1 MKMWNPQIETMSR
14 DEMAALQLP
23 RLQWSV
29 KHAYDN
35 VPMYR
40 EKMKAAGV
48 KPEDIRSLSDIQYI
62 PLASK
67 QDLRE
72 QYPFKLVAVPMKDI
86 VRIHASSGTTG
97 QPITGCYTKQDLDMW
112 SECLARLVTA
122 GGGTADDI
130 VQISFG
136 YGLFTGAFGLH
147 AGWEKVGA
155 AIIPIS
161 SGNTER
167 QINIMRDF
175 GATALVAT
183 PSYALYMAEVAEK
196 MGQLDKLKLRIGL
209 FGAEASTEEMRA
221 ELERRWGIIATENYG
236 LTEVSGPGVAGECL
250 CKCGMHINE
259 DHFYCEIVDPD
270 TGKPLPMGEQG
281 EMVIT
286 TLSKAGQPAIRY
298 RTRDITRLIAEPCE
312 CGRKRIRMEKIKGRS
327 DDMLIIRGVNVF
339 PSQIES
345 VLVGMEDVGPNY
357 EIVVTNKGYMD
368 YIEVK
373 VEVSDARML
382 ERYGELE
389 SLQNRVHNKLRTTLN
404 IDCKVTL
411 VSPNTLKRF
420 EGKAKRVTDLRDKK

>member
-1 MKMWNPQIETMSR
+1 MNMWNPQIETMSR

-29 KHAYDN
+29 KHAYDH

-40 EKMKAAGV
+40 EKMQKAGV
-48 KPEDIRSLSDIQYI
+48 KPEDIRSLSDIRYI
-62 PLASK
+62 PLTCK

-72 QYPFKLVAVPMKDI
+72 QYPFKLVAVPMKEI

-97 QPITGCYTKQDLDMW
+97 QPITGCYTRADLDMW
-112 SECLARLVTA
+112 SECLARLITA
-122 GGGTADDI
+122 AGGTADDI

-136 YGLFTGAFGLH
+136 YTLFTGAFGLH
-147 AGWEKVGA
+147 GGWEKVGA

-183 PSYALYMAEVAEK
+183 PSYALYMAEVAER

-221 ELERRWGIIATENYG
+221 ELEKRWGIIATENYG
-236 LTEVSGPGVAGECL
+236 LTEVSGPGVSGECVH
-250 CKCGMHINE
+250 KCGMHINE
-259 DHFYCEIVDPD
+259 DHFYCEIVNPE
-270 TGKPLPMGEQG
+270 TGEPLPMGEQG
-281 EMVIT
+281 ELVIT
-286 TLSKAGQPAIRY
+286 TLTKEGQPALRY
-298 RTRDITRLIAEPCE
+298 RTRDITRLIEAPCA
-312 CGRKRIRMEKIKGRS
+312 CGRTRIRMEKIKGRS

-345 VLVGMEDVGPNY
+345 VLVGMEGIGPNY

-373 VEVSDARML
+373 VEVVDARLL

-389 SLQNRVHNKLRTTLN
+389 NLQKRVRGALKTTLS
-404 IDCKVTL
+404 IDCQVTL

-420 EGKAKRVTDLRDKK
+420 EGKAKRVTDLRNK

>member
-1 MKMWNPQIETMSR
+1 MNMWNPKIETMSR

-23 RLQWSV
+23 RLKWSV
-29 KHAYDN
+29 RHAYEH

-40 EKMKAAGV
+40 EKMQKAGI
-48 KPEDIRSLSDIQYI
+48 KPEDIRSLEDIRYI
-62 PLASK
+62 PLTSK

-72 QYPFKLVAVPMKDI
+72 QYPFKLVAVPMKEI

-97 QPITGCYTKQDLDMW
+97 QPITGCYTREDLEMW
-112 SECLARLVTA
+112 SECLARLITA
-122 GGGTADDI
+122 AGGTADDI

-136 YGLFTGAFGLH
+136 YSLFTGAFGLH
-147 AGWEKVGA
+147 RGWEKVGA

-183 PSYALYMAEVAEK
+183 PSYAMYMAEVAER
-196 MGQLDKLKLRIGL
+196 MGQMDKLKLRIGL

-221 ELERRWGIIATENYG
+221 ELEKRWGILATENYG
-236 LTEVSGPGVAGECL
+236 LTEVSGPGVSGECIY
-250 CKCGMHINE
+250 KCGMHINE
-259 DHFYCEIVDPD
+259 DHFFCEIVDPD
-270 TGKPLPMGEQG
+270 TGNPLPMGEQG
-281 EMVIT
+281 ELVIT
-286 TLSKAGQPAIRY
+286 TLSKVGQPAIRY
-298 RTRDITRLIAEPCE
+298 RTRDITRLIDKPCA
-312 CGRKRIRMEKIKGRS
+312 CGRTQIRMEKIKGRS

-345 VLVGMEDVGPNY
+345 VLVGMAGIGPNY

-373 VEVSDARML
+373 VEVIDAGLL
-382 ERYGELE
+382 ESYGELE
-389 SLQNRVHNKLRTTLN
+389 KLQQRIRGALKTTLG
-404 IDCKVTL
+404 IDCQVTL

-420 EGKAKRVTDLRDKK
+420 EGKAKRVTDLRKK

>member
-1 MKMWNPQIETMSR
+1 MNMWNPQIETMSR

-29 KHAYDN
+29 KHAYDH

-40 EKMKAAGV
+40 EKMQKAGV
-48 KPEDIRSLSDIQYI
+48 KPEDIRSLSDIRYI
-62 PLASK
+62 PLTCK

-72 QYPFKLVAVPMKDI
+72 QYPFKLVAVPMKEI

-97 QPITGCYTKQDLDMW
+97 QPITGCYTKEDLDMW
-112 SECLARLVTA
+112 SECLARLITA
-122 GGGTADDI
+122 AGGTAEDI

-136 YGLFTGAFGLH
+136 YSLFTGAFGLH
-147 AGWEKVGA
+147 GGWEKVGA

-183 PSYALYMAEVAEK
+183 PSYALYMAEVAER

-221 ELERRWGIIATENYG
+221 ELEKRWGIIATENYG
-236 LTEVSGPGVAGECL
+236 LTEVSGPGVSGECIH
-250 CKCGMHINE
+250 KCGMHINE
-259 DHFYCEIVDPD
+259 DHFYCEVVNPE
-270 TGKPLPMGEQG
+270 TGEPLPMGEQG
-281 EMVIT
+281 ELVIT
-286 TLSKAGQPAIRY
+286 TLSKRGQPALRY
-298 RTRDITRLIAEPCE
+298 RTRDITRLIEAPCT
-312 CGRKRIRMEKIKGRS
+312 CGRTRIRMEKIKGRS

-345 VLVGMEDVGPNY
+345 VLVGMDGIGPNY

-373 VEVSDARML
+373 VEVVDARLL

-389 SLQNRVHNKLRTTLN
+389 NLQKRVRNALKTTLG
-404 IDCKVTL
+404 IDCLVTL

-420 EGKAKRVTDLRDKK
+420 EGKAKRVTDLRNK